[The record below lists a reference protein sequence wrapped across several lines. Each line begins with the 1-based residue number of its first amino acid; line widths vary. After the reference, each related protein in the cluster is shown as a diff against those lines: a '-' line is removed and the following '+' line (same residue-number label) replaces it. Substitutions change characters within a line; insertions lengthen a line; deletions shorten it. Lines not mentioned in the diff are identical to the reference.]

1 MHSWLLR
8 YSIRKQNIEAENE
21 APTGGG
27 YGLFQQ
33 SEATVQVAFF
43 FGAESIRKSYV
54 VPPAACL
61 SSFRQANRSGCSG
74 VLRCILPNMRWLGC
88 RVSHFRSWH
97 MILVRWPERPF
108 VQRPVRQPCPTF
120 GHIRR
125 SVRRDK
131 QISIC
136 WLVLGCLRLRIRL
149 SYFNGADRVH
159 SIDQYP

>member
-1 MHSWLLR
+1 MTEIAAHTQLFKSPPKASNVRIVSGAPQNLR
-8 YSIRKQNIEAENE
+8 LRPPFRWPFS
-21 APTGGG
+21 
-27 YGLFQQ
+27 
-33 SEATVQVAFF
+33 
-43 FGAESIRKSYV
+43 FGAESIRKPYV

-74 VLRCILPNMRWLGC
+74 VVRCILPNMRWLGC

-108 VQRPVRQPCPTF
+108 VQRPVRQPWPKF

-125 SVRRDK
+125 RAQRDK

-136 WLVLGCLRLRIRL
+136 WLVRGCLRIRIRL
-149 SYFNGADRVH
+149 SYFNGADCVH